1 MFLDEIEQGSRKQ
14 DLKLLESQDLV
25 DGRMISEEMN
35 TLISLAK
42 QGVQEHDLSCYDREK
57 LRQRQRWGGG
67 MECGTVRGWTGSGI
81 KCVGPALVGPRAFPP
96 FVVQ

>member
-57 LRQRQRWGGG
+57 LRQRQRWGG
-67 MECGTVRGWTGSGI
+67 
-81 KCVGPALVGPRAFPP
+81 
-96 FVVQ
+96 VVDHVKYTLRNRDDSLRL